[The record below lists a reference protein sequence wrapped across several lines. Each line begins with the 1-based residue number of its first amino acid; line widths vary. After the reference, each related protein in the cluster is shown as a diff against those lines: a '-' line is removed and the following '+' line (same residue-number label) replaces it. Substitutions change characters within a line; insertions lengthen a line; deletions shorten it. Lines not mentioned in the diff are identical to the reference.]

1 MTHIGE
7 TPVLHKLAGEG
18 SIIDTATGEVV
29 YSETDDLGYRLS
41 RVGSLNARARRRIAR
56 DQRYTVLRLAQ
67 DAMRGRETVKG
78 NRYRVCDCQRLP
90 VPDAGAVSVVVSPE
104 TGNAAMRGLVT
115 CASVW
120 SCPVCSGKIAL
131 GRRDEVRQA
140 LEGHLATGS
149 VAISITYTL
158 RHGASHQCGELVRGL
173 GESLRRYRANRT
185 VGDLRKR
192 YGFIGQIRALEVTYG
207 DRNGWHPHV
216 HEVWFVTM
224 HNGLFSPDDLKVI
237 QKLLSGAW
245 MRAVETQGLP
255 VPDEAIGCVVKQITT
270 PRDYE
275 GKGIA
280 AIAGVTGWDASDEL
294 VRGMMKKARLDR
306 FGPFDLLL
314 AGRGKLFAEYVE
326 AFQGKRQ
333 LTWSPGLKAK
343 YAISEVSDEQLAEEE
358 ARAGVPTIGITR
370 EDFIRSVGLSFSFV
384 PQLLDVVEAKGSV
397 FALEWLKRRGVIAWA
412 IDPPE

>member
-1 MTHIGE
+1 MGLIQEGPT
-7 TPVLHKLAGEG
+7 LHKLDGEAG
-18 SIIDTATGEVV
+18 IIDVETGELV

-41 RVGSLNARARRRIAR
+41 RVGKLNGKARRRIAR

-67 DAMRGRETVKG
+67 DAMRGRSTLKG
-78 NRYRVCDCQRLP
+78 NRHRVCDCQRLP
-90 VPDAGAVSVVVSPE
+90 VPDAGAVAVVVSGE
-104 TGNAAMRGLVT
+104 GNAAMRGLVT

-131 GRRDEVRQA
+131 GRRDEVRTA
-140 LEGHLATGS
+140 IERHMATGG
-149 VAISITYTL
+149 VAISVTYTL
-158 RHGASHQCGELVRGL
+158 RHGASHKCRELVDGL
-173 GESLRRYRANRT
+173 GESLRRFRANRT

-192 YGFIGQIRALEVTYG
+192 YGFLGQIRALEVTYG

-216 HEVWFVTM
+216 HEVWLVSM
-224 HNGLFSPDDLKVI
+224 HNGLFSPTDVKVI

-306 FGPFDLLL
+306 FGPFDLLV
-314 AGRGKLFAEYVE
+314 AGLGKLFAEYVE

-333 LTWSPGLKAK
+333 LTWSPGLKDR
-343 YAISEVSDEQLAEEE
+343 YAIREVSDEELAEEE
-358 ARAGVPTIGITR
+358 ARAGVPVIGISR

-384 PQLLDVVEAKGSV
+384 PQLLDVVEARGV
-397 FALEWLKRRGVIAWA
+397 LFALEWLRKRGVAGWA
-412 IDPPE
+412 IEPPS